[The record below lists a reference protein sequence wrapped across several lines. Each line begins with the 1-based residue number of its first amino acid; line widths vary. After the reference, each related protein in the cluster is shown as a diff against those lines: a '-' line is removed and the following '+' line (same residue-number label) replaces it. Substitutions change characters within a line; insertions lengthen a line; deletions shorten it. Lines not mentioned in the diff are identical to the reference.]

1 MTHEHEPQMRTI
13 AAPPRRTLEDK
24 LLKFIEGH
32 NPQIWT
38 AIAVLAAVVVLGR
51 WLVTFGRI
59 VAVPAVIRRRG
70 ASWPERYQARPAC
83 RRRRS

>member
-51 WLVTFGRI
+51 
-59 VAVPAVIRRRG
+59 
-70 ASWPERYQARPAC
+70 
-83 RRRRS
+83 

>member
-1 MTHEHEPQMRTI
+1 MLSCPLSCPYLNQRADQGDLCMTHEHEPQMRTV

-38 AIAVLAAVVVLGR
+38 AMAVLAAVVVLGR
-51 WLVTFGRI
+51 
-59 VAVPAVIRRRG
+59 
-70 ASWPERYQARPAC
+70 
-83 RRRRS
+83 

>member
-1 MTHEHEPQMRTI
+1 MSYKQEAQVGAV

-38 AIAVLAAVVVLGR
+38 AIAVLAAVVVLSR
-51 WLVTFGRI
+51 
-59 VAVPAVIRRRG
+59 
-70 ASWPERYQARPAC
+70 
-83 RRRRS
+83 